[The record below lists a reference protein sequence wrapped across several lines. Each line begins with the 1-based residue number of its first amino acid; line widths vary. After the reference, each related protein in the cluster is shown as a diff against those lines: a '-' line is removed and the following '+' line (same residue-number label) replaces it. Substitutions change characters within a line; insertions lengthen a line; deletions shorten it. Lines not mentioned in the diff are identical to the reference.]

1 MKPIPLVFLAAVVS
15 LSSVRA
21 QDEKPAVFSEATST
35 AARSY
40 LPDALEVRLFTPPV
54 PVERKRMPNIRID
67 ATITLPSASGKT
79 LTIQRGAASTL
90 PDLPPP
96 PPPEPIQ
103 PPRKLTPEEIARQ
116 LYHQRHSLFLGATV
130 YDHKVS
136 EVHWTD
142 QETKTTYHAACGFDI
157 GLIAG
162 IQRFVHDG
170 EQYAVDML
178 HSDVNTTLTRDSS
191 RKYNYNVPK
200 VSAGQII
207 ITQGDPKNP
216 YATAPLSF
224 IKELI
229 DSEKDR
235 LVTYQSDRRKYWEE
249 ASAWATAHPPIPQD
263 ETVQLRPHRGS
274 RYLANP
280 QPEKTEGTR

>member
-1 MKPIPLVFLAAVVS
+1 MLPPHFPALPAKPSRSNAVPPLPCRIFLRRLPRN
-15 LSSVRA
+15 LSSRLENSP
-21 QDEKPAVFSEATST
+21 QKKSPGSSIISGIPSFSER
-35 AARSY
+35 RS
-40 LPDALEVRLFTPPV
+40 
-54 PVERKRMPNIRID
+54 
-67 ATITLPSASGKT
+67 
-79 LTIQRGAASTL
+79 
-90 PDLPPP
+90 
-96 PPPEPIQ
+96 
-103 PPRKLTPEEIARQ
+103 
-116 LYHQRHSLFLGATV
+116 

-142 QETKTTYHAACGFDI
+142 QETKTTYKAACGFDI

-162 IQRFVHDG
+162 VQRFVHHG
-170 EQYAVDML
+170 EQYAIDML
-178 HSDVNTTLTRDSS
+178 HSDVNTTPTRDAA
-191 RKYNYNVPK
+191 RKYNYEVPK

-229 DSEKDR
+229 ESEKER
-235 LVTYQSDRRKYWEE
+235 LTTYQSDRQKYWEE
-249 ASAWATAHPPIPQD
+249 ASAWAKAHPPIPQD

-274 RYLANP
+274 RYLADP